1 MGMQMQM
8 QMNAQTRPHAHTP
21 TPPQVLPFGELSA
34 YEKGWFDKMLP
45 ELKAQIQKG
54 VEYANQ

>member
-1 MGMQMQM
+1 M
-8 QMNAQTRPHAHTP
+8 RRHARTP